1 MHNKLKGSKILVLLG
16 LSLTI
21 TGMPHVQASDEV
33 NHTQMDKIQTIVREE
48 SLKEQVST
56 NPITEVVLKLQEQK
70 AGETESDYLE
80 TLVRTAM
87 REGNVHVIGDLKIVP
102 TPERLIIRITGYTYG
117 LASLDWIDDASE
129 KLKLVDGVDRI
140 SWQIW
145 GYNDV
150 VLALVR

>member
-1 MHNKLKGSKILVLLG
+1 MHNKLKAFKILVLLG

-21 TGMPHVQASDEV
+21 TGMTHVHASDEV

-48 SLKEQVST
+48 ILKEQVTT

-80 TLVRTAM
+80 TIVRTAM
-87 REGNVHVIGDLKIVP
+87 KEGNVHVIGDLKIVP
-102 TPERLIIRITGYTYG
+102 TPDRLIIRITGYTYG
-117 LASLDWIDDASE
+117 LASLDWVDDASE

-145 GYNDV
+145 GYNDG
-150 VLALVR
+150 VLALLR

>member
-1 MHNKLKGSKILVLLG
+1 MHNKLKVSKILVLLG

-48 SLKEQVST
+48 SLKEQVTT

-87 REGNVHVIGDLKIVP
+87 KEGNVHVIGDLKIVP
-102 TPERLIIRITGYTYG
+102 TPGRLIIRITGYTYG
-117 LASLDWIDDASE
+117 LSSLDWIDDASE

-145 GYNDV
+145 GYNDG

>member
-1 MHNKLKGSKILVLLG
+1 MHNKLKAFKLLVLLG

-21 TGMPHVQASDEV
+21 TGMTHVHASDEV

-48 SLKEQVST
+48 ILKEQVTT

-80 TLVRTAM
+80 TIVRTAM
-87 REGNVHVIGDLKIVP
+87 KEGNVHVIGDLKIVP
-102 TPERLIIRITGYTYG
+102 TPDRLIIRITGYTYG
-117 LASLDWIDDASE
+117 LASLDWVDDASE

-145 GYNDV
+145 GYNDG
-150 VLALVR
+150 VLALLR

>member
-1 MHNKLKGSKILVLLG
+1 MHNKLNVSKILVLLG

-21 TGMPHVQASDEV
+21 AGMPHVHALEAV

-48 SLKEQVST
+48 SLKEQVTT
-56 NPITEVVLKLQEQK
+56 NPISEVVLKLQEQK

-87 REGNVHVIGDLKIVP
+87 KEGQVHVIGDLKIVP

-117 LASLDWIDDASE
+117 LASLDWLDDASQT
-129 KLKLVDGVDRI
+129 LKLVDGVDRI

-145 GYNDV
+145 GYKDG
-150 VLALVR
+150 VLAIEK